1 MTVSLRDR
9 LVDDDDDDDDDD
21 DGGVVCVQC
30 LLSSLV

>member
-1 MTVSLRDR
+1 VTVSLRDR